1 MKGIRMTKKFL
12 TVLLAVTMLSLTA
25 CAGAKTNTAAPAEAA
40 AEKKEENT
48 GKTYESKD
56 GWKISYDTN
65 AFDLKEDTPGE
76 TTFVYKNGNAGSN
89 LVAIS
94 YHPGKMPSE
103 VLYEKV
109 EGIDDKNV
117 KRSEGYFAN
126 TYPEWSYTRTVTSD
140 EGSGL
145 NETFTGIEHNGGT
158 VIIEVL
164 SHDEKDDDKNMSI
177 SDDISALLDSFT
189 FTNHKPQEEY
199 SYVPGTYTREYKE
212 EIDGKEMNFKDTII
226 LNPDHTGKVEFQ
238 DSVDV
243 IWSSNE
249 IIMPDTDERKEYSI
263 EGDYLYYDLSGDSLE
278 FQKEN

>member
-1 MKGIRMTKKFL
+1 MRKKIL
-12 TVLLAVTMLSLTA
+12 SVVLAVCMISLTA
-25 CAGAKTNTAAPAEAA
+25 CAGAKPGAEAPTGAA

-48 GKTYESKD
+48 EKTYESKD

-76 TTFVYKNGNAGSN
+76 TTFVYKNGSAGSN
-89 LVAIS
+89 FVTIS

-109 EGIDDKNV
+109 KGIDDRNV
-117 KRSEGYFAN
+117 ERSEGYFAN
-126 TYPEWSYTRTVTSD
+126 TYPEWSYTRTVKSG

-158 VIIEVL
+158 VIVDVL
-164 SHDEKDDDKNMSI
+164 THDEKDDAKNMSI
-177 SDDISALLDSFT
+177 SDDISALIDSFT

-212 EIDGKEMNFKDTII
+212 EIEGKEMDFRDTII
-226 LNPDHTGKVEFQ
+226 LNPDHTGKLEFQ
-238 DSVDV
+238 DSVEV
-243 IWSSNE
+243 IWSSSE
-249 IIMPDTDERKEYSI
+249 IIRPDSNERKEYSI
-263 EGDYLYYDLSGDSLE
+263 EGDYLYYDVTGENLE
-278 FQKEN
+278 FQKKN